1 MPLFFLYNESMKK
14 ILLILFLPFFLLP
27 LSLYAQETE
36 KTYKGIVEEV
46 FEVPCS
52 EVLDDSYICFEY
64 IIRIDE
70 TNESIRTS
78 VPILSENGI
87 SKFKVGDRV
96 YTTHITDGFDSESW
110 VLTSFVRETP
120 ILMMVLIFAVS
131 ALLIG
136 RRQGLGS
143 LLSLAFT
150 VLILYGWAIP
160 KILDGADI
168 LLVGVITVCIT
179 LVMIMYVSHGFNRK
193 SSIAVL
199 STLIGVLIVAILAKI
214 FILMVRVD
222 GTGSEEAFLL
232 MSQVGSN
239 LDLAAIF
246 FVSILIGAV
255 GVLDDVV
262 MSQVSSIQELH
273 IANPT
278 LSSRKLFSQ
287 AMNIGKDHL
296 SSMVNTLFIAYA
308 GSSFALV
315 ILLTYNSGGIGNIL
329 RTDAIAEE
337 IVRTLAAS
345 TGILLIVPITSFIA
359 SYLIPREKFNSK

>member
-1 MPLFFLYNESMKK
+1 MK
-14 ILLILFLPFFLLP
+14 ITTILFTLFLFLFP
-27 LSLYAQETE
+27 LNIYAQETE
-36 KTYKGIVEEV
+36 ETFKGVVEEV
-46 FEVPCS
+46 FNVPCS
-52 EVLDDSYICFEY
+52 DVLDDGYTCFEY
-64 IIRIDE
+64 LIRIDE
-70 TNESIRTS
+70 TDESVRTS
-78 VPILSENGI
+78 IPILSEDGK
-87 SKFKVGDRV
+87 SKFNIGDRV
-96 YTTHITDGFDSESW
+96 YTTYMTDGFDYESW
-110 VLTSFVRETP
+110 AITGFVREGA
-120 ILMMVLIFAVS
+120 ILIMVVIFAL
-131 ALLIG
+131 AAIIIG
-136 RRQGLGS
+136 KRQGFGS

-150 VLILYGWAIP
+150 VMILYGWAIP
-160 KILDGADI
+160 RILDGGDV
-168 LLVGVITVCIT
+168 LLIGVVTVSIT

-199 STLIGVLIVAILAKI
+199 STLIGVVIVALLAKL
-214 FILMVRVD
+214 FISMVRVD
-222 GTGSEEAFLL
+222 GSGSEEAFLL
-232 MSQVGSN
+232 LSQTGGSI
-239 LDLAAIF
+239 DLAAVF
-246 FVSILIGAV
+246 FISILIGAV

-273 IANPT
+273 LANPT

-359 SYLIPREKFNSK
+359 SYLIPRGKLNTK

>member
-1 MPLFFLYNESMKK
+1 MKK
-14 ILLILFLPFFLLP
+14 IFLILFLLFFIFP
-27 LSLYAQETE
+27 SNLYAQETE
-36 KTYKGIVEEV
+36 ETFKGVVEEV

-52 EVLDDSYICFEY
+52 EVLNDSYICFEY
-64 IIRIDE
+64 MVRIDE

-78 VPILSENGI
+78 IPILSESGD
-87 SKFKVGDRV
+87 SKFNLGDRV
-96 YTTHITDGFDSESW
+96 YATYITDGFDYESW
-110 VLTSFVRETP
+110 AITSFVREAP
-120 ILMMVLIFAVS
+120 ILIMVLIFAIS
-131 ALLIG
+131 AILIG
-136 RRQGLGS
+136 KRQGFGS

-150 VLILYGWAIP
+150 ILILYGWAIP
-160 KILDGADI
+160 RILDGGDI

-179 LVMIMYVSHGFNRK
+179 LVVIMYVSHGFNKK

-199 STLIGVLIVAILAKI
+199 STLIGVLIVSILAKV
-214 FILMVRVD
+214 FISMVRVD
-222 GTGSEEAFLL
+222 GSGSEEAFLL

-246 FVSILIGAV
+246 FISILIGAV

-273 IANPT
+273 HANPT

-315 ILLTYNSGGIGNIL
+315 ILLTYNSGGISNIL

-359 SYLIPREKFNSK
+359 SYLIPRQKLNSK

>member
-1 MPLFFLYNESMKK
+1 MKK
-14 ILLILFLPFFLLP
+14 IFSILFLLLYLIP
-27 LSLYAQETE
+27 LGVYAQETE
-36 KTYKGIVEEV
+36 ETFKGIVEEV

-52 EVLDDSYICFEY
+52 DVLDDGYTCFEY
-64 IIRIDE
+64 TIRIDE
-70 TNESIRTS
+70 SNESIRTS
-78 VPILSENGI
+78 IPILSEDGS
-87 SKFKVGDRV
+87 SKFKVGDMV
-96 YTTHITDGFDSESW
+96 YASFMTDGFENESW
-110 VLTSFVRETP
+110 AITGFVRESS
-120 ILMMVLIFAVS
+120 ILIMVVIFAL
-131 ALLIG
+131 AAIIIG
-136 RRQGLGS
+136 KRQGLGS
-143 LLSLAFT
+143 LLSLVFT
-150 VLILYGWAIP
+150 VMILYGWAIP
-160 KILDGADI
+160 RILAGGDV
-168 LLVGVITVCIT
+168 LLIGVITVCIT

-199 STLIGVLIVAILAKI
+199 STLIGVLIVAILAKL
-214 FILMVRVD
+214 FISMVRVD
-222 GTGSEEAFLL
+222 GSGSEEAFLL
-232 MSQVGSN
+232 LSQTGGG

-329 RTDAIAEE
+329 RADAIAEE

-359 SYLIPREKFNSK
+359 SYLIPKRN